1 MAISPP
7 KTVSNKPV
15 SEEEIEKHHQQ
26 TDRSENYAPVGEEDQ
41 DDELPKSFT
50 IHTNVRMIKE
60 INELRKK
67 RPRKPGS
74 PKLGISINDWMIEAA
89 SEKIKRD
96 KKKK

>member
-15 SEEEIEKHHQQ
+15 SEEEIEKIINKPI
-26 TDRSENYAPVGEEDQ
+26 TRELPPVGEEDQ